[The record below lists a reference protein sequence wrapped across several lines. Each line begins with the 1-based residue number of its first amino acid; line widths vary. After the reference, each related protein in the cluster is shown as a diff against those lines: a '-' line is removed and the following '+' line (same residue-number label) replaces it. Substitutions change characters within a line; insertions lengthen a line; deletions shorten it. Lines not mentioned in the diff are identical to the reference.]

1 MGFSCGIVGL
11 PNAGKSTVFNAL
23 TASSVPAESYP
34 FCTIDPNVGVV
45 PVPDS
50 RLLVVKEKVGSAQAF
65 PTVIEFVDIAG
76 LVKGASKG
84 EGLGNQF
91 LSHIRGVDAIVQVV
105 RCFQDADV
113 AHVLGSVA
121 PSRDVDII
129 NIELI
134 LADLEVIERQL
145 AKAEK
150 VLRAGDKKKAEEV
163 EVLKKAHAMLSEG
176 IPLRKG
182 EWKEEEKRILIPYQP
197 LTLKPVLY
205 VANTDEEG
213 LKGTTPYVAILE
225 EKAKEDGV
233 PMVVLCGKLEEELA
247 HLDPQEA
254 QEFRDTFNLKE
265 SGLERLVKAGYNL
278 LGLITFFTAN
288 EKEARAW
295 TVQAGTKAPQAA
307 GKVHTDMEKGFIKA
321 EVISFEDLLRV
332 ESLVQAREEG
342 LIRIEGKDYIVQ
354 DGDLM
359 YFRFNP

>member
-1 MGFSCGIVGL
+1 LGFSCGIVGL

-23 TASSVPAESYP
+23 TSSSVPAESYP

-50 RLLVVKEKVGSAQAF
+50 RLLVVKEKVGSPRAF
-65 PTVIEFVDIAG
+65 PTVMEFVDIAG

-105 RCFQDADV
+105 RCFQDANV
-113 AHVLGSVA
+113 AHVSGSII

-134 LADLEVIERQL
+134 LADLELIERQL

-150 VLRAGDKKKAEEV
+150 TLRAGDKKKAQEV
-163 EVLKKAHAMLSEG
+163 EVLKKAHAMLLDE
-176 IPLRKG
+176 IPLREG
-182 EWKEEEKRILIPYQP
+182 EWKEREKRILIPYQP

-213 LKGTTPYVAILE
+213 LKGATPYVAILE
-225 EKAKEDGV
+225 EKAMEDGV

-247 HLDPQEA
+247 QLDPQDA
-254 QEFRDTFNLKE
+254 QEFRDSLNLKE
-265 SGLERLVKAGYNL
+265 SGLERLVKAGYAL
-278 LGLITFFTAN
+278 LSLITFFTAN

-295 TVQAGTKAPQAA
+295 TVQEGTKAPQAA
-307 GKVHTDMEKGFIKA
+307 GKIHTDMEKGFIKA

-342 LIRIEGKDYIVQ
+342 LIRIEGKDYIVR